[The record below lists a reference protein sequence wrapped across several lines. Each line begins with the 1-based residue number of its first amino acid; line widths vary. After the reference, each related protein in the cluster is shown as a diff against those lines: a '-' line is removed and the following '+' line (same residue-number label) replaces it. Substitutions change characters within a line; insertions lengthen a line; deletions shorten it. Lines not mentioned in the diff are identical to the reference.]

1 MDPKGLNADA
11 KAMWTFN
18 FNNKASDY
26 KSGQELIV
34 DYALG
39 WGFGNGLTV
48 GVGGY
53 LYRQL
58 NDDSSRGATVAN
70 NKGRALAIGPS
81 IR

>member
-1 MDPKGLNADA
+1 M
-11 KAMWTFN
+11 
-18 FNNKASDY
+18 
-26 KSGQELIV
+26 
-34 DYALG
+34 G

-81 IR
+81 IRYDSGKGWFVTAKYEVEQSVRNRADGSAFWLKAVTAF